1 MLALALVVRQSGTV
15 GFGGETWWLARGC
28 GEALLPQVL
37 SNLQSH
43 NPLHFEVFFYP
54 PVPAILVASATRVWG
69 TLGVGGT
76 VAALCGTVGLFFELA
91 TVGIV
96 YLLGRF
102 WGRPHGLIAMAL
114 YAVAMTAVVAG
125 GNVQVYSTFFLSLA
139 TYSILRS
146 VREGGQRIPMMAG
159 VWLGLGVA
167 SKYSPFFFIGLLFI
181 PYVLRRWE
189 MGWSADCNESDGA
202 SAKDSTLAARVW
214 AGALC
219 ALVSAAAVLLWV
231 GVAKKGFV
239 YGLLR
244 QVYERHTHEN
254 PFEYHLPW
262 IDRLYRAGLTGA
274 GLVGLVVALAV
285 IVPWV
290 RKESPWEWARKVFAR
305 NRLWMVPCI
314 VLVLTVA
321 VALGVPAALNLNDFT
336 RHFVGI
342 AKGRLSGDS
351 GMFPEHRPAPS
362 YIGAYIPEGTGL
374 PLFFAGLIGIVYP
387 FIKRDRRAAL
397 LIMSA
402 IPAYLVLELQR
413 VKVSVY
419 ALDLFPLWCLLAA
432 IWLGDLCQR
441 RRKAWRVAGRVLV
454 VCIVAYSAVYSLA
467 WAEFF
472 GSRITPQ
479 TEAGKWLNAN
489 VPPGTSIG
497 ARSALLVTGSP
508 GLLPDSG
515 FLAPYR
521 LVEYTEEPE
530 YVLLPNG
537 VHAVMVQYLKS
548 LQEGYVYKDDD
559 WGTSIPTS
567 ADLSI
572 LSRIVRQESYVLVKE
587 FRKRPLVL
595 GMEVRSDSLSGRTWM
610 AEHSS
615 SIGLKVYHRV
625 AARG

>member
-1 MLALALVVRQSGTV
+1 
-15 GFGGETWWLARGC
+15 
-28 GEALLPQVL
+28 
-37 SNLQSH
+37 
-43 NPLHFEVFFYP
+43 
-54 PVPAILVASATRVWG
+54 
-69 TLGVGGT
+69 
-76 VAALCGTVGLFFELA
+76 
-91 TVGIV
+91 
-96 YLLGRF
+96 
-102 WGRPHGLIAMAL
+102 
-114 YAVAMTAVVAG
+114 
-125 GNVQVYSTFFLSLA
+125 
-139 TYSILRS
+139 
-146 VREGGQRIPMMAG
+146 
-159 VWLGLGVA
+159 
-167 SKYSPFFFIGLLFI
+167 
-181 PYVLRRWE
+181 
-189 MGWSADCNESDGA
+189 
-202 SAKDSTLAARVW
+202 
-214 AGALC
+214 
-219 ALVSAAAVLLWV
+219 
-231 GVAKKGFV
+231 
-239 YGLLR
+239 
-244 QVYERHTHEN
+244 
-254 PFEYHLPW
+254 
-262 IDRLYRAGLTGA
+262 
-274 GLVGLVVALAV
+274 
-285 IVPWV
+285 
-290 RKESPWEWARKVFAR
+290 
-305 NRLWMVPCI
+305 
-314 VLVLTVA
+314 
-321 VALGVPAALNLNDFT
+321 
-336 RHFVGI
+336 
-342 AKGRLSGDS
+342 
-351 GMFPEHRPAPS
+351 
-362 YIGAYIPEGTGL
+362 
-374 PLFFAGLIGIVYP
+374 
-387 FIKRDRRAAL
+387 
-397 LIMSA
+397 MSA